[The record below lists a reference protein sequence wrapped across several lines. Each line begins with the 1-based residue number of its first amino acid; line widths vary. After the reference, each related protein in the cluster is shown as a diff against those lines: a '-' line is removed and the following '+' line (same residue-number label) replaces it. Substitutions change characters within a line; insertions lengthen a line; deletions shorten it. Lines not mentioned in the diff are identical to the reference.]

1 MIDLTEIRT
10 LTDFMRHLKECI
22 GKIKQQGAPMVLT
35 VNGKAELVV
44 QDAKSYQ
51 ALLEQIEQLSTIAAI
66 RQGIDE
72 ANRGETR
79 PANEVFAELSAKNQ
93 QSH

>member
-1 MIDLTEIRT
+1 MINLTEIRS
-10 LTDFMRHLKECI
+10 LTDFMRHSKECI
-22 GKIKQQGAPMVLT
+22 GKIKNQGTPMVLT

-51 ALLEQIEQLSTIAAI
+51 ALLEQIEHLNTIAAI
-66 RQGIDE
+66 RQGLDE

-79 PANEVFAELSAKNQ
+79 PASEVFAELSTKFE
-93 QSH
+93 SPD